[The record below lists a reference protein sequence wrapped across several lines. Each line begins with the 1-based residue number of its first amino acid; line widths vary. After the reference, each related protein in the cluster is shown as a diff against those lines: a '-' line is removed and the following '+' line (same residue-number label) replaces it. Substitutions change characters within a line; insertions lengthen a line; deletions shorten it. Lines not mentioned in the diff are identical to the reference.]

1 MDAITTTQASQNL
14 DALINRVI
22 VDLEPTI
29 LCNDKGQRAVLMSLE
44 EFNSW
49 QETLDLVSKPTHAKP
64 TKWSKIVQSAQTDSI
79 HLGKQTSKE
88 IVQKLKIGLFLLAY
102 LKAELSL
109 GEFAELMNMEYLE
122 AREWLTHLGIPMMRQ
137 KSPELESVMQDNL
150 QKFMQ
155 RRGLNRGE

>member
-14 DALINRVI
+14 DALIHRVI

-49 QETLDLVSKPTHAKP
+49 QETLDLVSKS